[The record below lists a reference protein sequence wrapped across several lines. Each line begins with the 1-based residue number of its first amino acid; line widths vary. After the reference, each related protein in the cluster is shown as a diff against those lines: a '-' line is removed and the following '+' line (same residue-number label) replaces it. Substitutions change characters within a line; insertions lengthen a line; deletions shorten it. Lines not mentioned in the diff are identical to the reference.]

1 MGGSRCTTRQLDTH
15 NIDCREV
22 RYPWHPWHGQ
32 QVCIRRSSARTGLP
46 VYQCAAD
53 ANACRRLLEIPQWMF
68 EASVVCLI
76 RLAEC
81 PIASI
86 EALTELK
93 ALIVAG
99 PAVDSDRV
107 VKAKHQSLSHRGD
120 PDATPDQVPPS
131 KPTSIVQ
138 PADDHAAMGE
148 SPARRPAA
156 SPRAASSVAA
166 GHRRRQHADGKSG
179 SGR

>member
-15 NIDCREV
+15 SIDCREV

-32 QVCIRRSSARTGLP
+32 RVWIRRSSARTGLP

-76 RLAEC
+76 RLAPC
-81 PIASI
+81 PIASL
-86 EALTELK
+86 EALTEVKGL
-93 ALIVAG
+93 LVAG

-107 VKAKHQSLSHRGD
+107 VKAKHQSLNHRGD
-120 PDATPDQVPPS
+120 PDATPDQVPSS
-131 KPTSIVQ
+131 KPTSVVQ
-138 PADDHAAMGE
+138 SADDHAAMGE
-148 SPARRPAA
+148 SPARGPAA
-156 SPRAASSVAA
+156 SPRTAGSVAT
-166 GHRRRQHADGKSG
+166 RRRGRRDTGGKPG
-179 SGR
+179 GGR

>member
-1 MGGSRCTTRQLDTH
+1 
-15 NIDCREV
+15 
-22 RYPWHPWHGQ
+22 
-32 QVCIRRSSARTGLP
+32 
-46 VYQCAAD
+46 
-53 ANACRRLLEIPQWMF
+53 MF

-93 ALIVAG
+93 TLIVAG

-120 PDATPDQVPPS
+120 PDATPGGQ
-131 KPTSIVQ
+131 
-138 PADDHAAMGE
+138 
-148 SPARRPAA
+148 
-156 SPRAASSVAA
+156 SS
-166 GHRRRQHADGKSG
+166 RC
-179 SGR
+179 